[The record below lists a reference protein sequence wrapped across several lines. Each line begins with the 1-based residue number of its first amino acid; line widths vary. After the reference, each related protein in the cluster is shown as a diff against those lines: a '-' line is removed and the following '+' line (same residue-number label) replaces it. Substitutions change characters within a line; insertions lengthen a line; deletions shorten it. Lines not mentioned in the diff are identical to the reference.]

1 MQQEIAAYGDWD
13 AQLLEIHAGQLDL
26 IQNNENVQTIMV
38 KGDNQTALLPAA
50 SGLPY
55 LLIQNCDG
63 AYWGGMREKNL
74 ILRGRVPQAPGEIV
88 VGKSFF
94 EQNPSV
100 EIGDRLNL
108 DLGERRKGNTTVD
121 FLATVYKGNIIKNLI
136 MDCQSY
142 TKYRPNETTGG
153 IFVSWRRKEELP
165 TGA

>member
-1 MQQEIAAYGDWD
+1 M
-13 AQLLEIHAGQLDL
+13 EIHAGQLDL
-26 IQNNENVQTIMV
+26 IQNNENIQTIMV

-74 ILRGRVPQAPGEIV
+74 ILRGRVPQAPERLWLE
-88 VGKSFF
+88 KAF

-108 DLGERRKGNTTVD
+108 DLGERRIGNTTVD
-121 FLATVYKGNIIKNLI
+121 FLSPFKAGRICENRKVQYTIVGEIDMTVSSAYNGYPAYGWL
-136 MDCQSY
+136 DTAALSEDTDRCLS
-142 TKYRPNETTGG
+142 
-153 IFVSWRRKEELP
+153 S
-165 TGA
+165 